1 MKDIEGL
8 YFVDGVA
15 IEKDLQNGQSISI
28 AFADSNK
35 TALRIAKG
43 LNWLDEMEE
52 ADQIEREGEQGE
64 EE

>member
-1 MKDIEGL
+1 MKKIEGL

-15 IEKDLQNGQSISI
+15 VEKDLQNGKSITI

-35 TALRIAKG
+35 TALRIANG

-52 ADQIEREGEQGE
+52 ADQIEREGENKE
-64 EE
+64 

>member
-8 YFVDGVA
+8 YFADGVA
-15 IEKDLQNGQSISI
+15 VEKDLQNGKSISI

-35 TALRIAKG
+35 TAKRIAKG

-52 ADQIEREGEQGE
+52 ADQIEREGEQGGE
-64 EE
+64 E

>member
-1 MKDIEGL
+1 MKKIEGL

-15 IEKDLQNGQSISI
+15 VEKDLQNGKSITI

-35 TALRIAKG
+35 TALRIADG

-52 ADQIEREGEQGE
+52 ADQIEREGENKE
-64 EE
+64 